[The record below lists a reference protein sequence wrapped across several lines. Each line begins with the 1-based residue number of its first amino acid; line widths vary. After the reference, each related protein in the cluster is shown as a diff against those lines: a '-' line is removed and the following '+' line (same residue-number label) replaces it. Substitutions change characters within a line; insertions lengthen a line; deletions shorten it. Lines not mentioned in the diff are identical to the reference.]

1 MLDGH
6 MDCLSSWLMLNPVVL
21 NQILSR
27 AQVIGWLISQTRM
40 LAQGRAEAGTLS
52 FKTQT
57 ARTLWS

>member
-1 MLDGH
+1 
-6 MDCLSSWLMLNPVVL
+6 MLNPVVL

-40 LAQGRAEAGTLS
+40 LPLGRAEAGTLS

-57 ARTLWS
+57 AHTLWS